1 MEALKAY
8 LKDIKKVTL
17 LTAEEEK
24 QLTRRVRQGDV
35 EARMKMIKANLRLV
49 VSIAKRYSH
58 FGVPLIDLIE
68 EGNLGLMKAVSMYN
82 PEQRFRFSTY
92 AAYWIRQY
100 ITRALANQAKTVRVP
115 VYMVEAIAK
124 WKRAVERLT
133 QKLGRR
139 PRLKEV
145 AKEMKKSV
153 KKIKQIRSMITRTTS
168 LEAPIGKD
176 GTGQFADLIP
186 DESSASAIDELA
198 QIMRQERVGELLEKM
213 NAREREVLSL
223 RYGLKDGTARTLNE
237 IAKNFGITRE
247 RVRQIENA
255 AMNKLRVYI
264 RATEKDES
272 KDY

>member
-8 LKDIKKVTL
+8 LNDIKKIAL

-24 QLTRRVRQGDV
+24 ELAQRVRAGDV
-35 EARMKMIKANLRLV
+35 EARMKMIRANLRLV
-49 VSIAKRYSH
+49 ISIAKRYSH
-58 FGVPLIDLIE
+58 FGVALTDLIE

-82 PEQRFRFSTY
+82 PNQRFRFSTY

-100 ITRALANQAKTVRVP
+100 ITRALANQAKTVRTP

-145 AKEMKKSV
+145 AKAMKTSM
-153 KKIKQIRSMITRTTS
+153 KKIKKVRSMVTRTTS

-176 GTGQFADLIP
+176 GSGQFVDLLADQ
-186 DESSASAIDELA
+186 SSGSAISEITQVL
-198 QIMRQERVGELLEKM
+198 RQERVNELLEKM
-213 NAREREVLSL
+213 NPREKEVLSL
-223 RYGLKDGTARTLNE
+223 RYGLKDGTTHTLND
-237 IAKNFGITRE
+237 IAKGFGITRE

-255 AMNKLRVYI
+255 ALCKLRTYI
-264 RATEKDES
+264 RSKEKEEFGQ
-272 KDY
+272 Y

>member
-1 MEALKAY
+1 MEALRAY
-8 LKDIKKVTL
+8 LKDIKKVAL

-24 QLTRRVRQGDV
+24 QLALKVRQGDV

-68 EGNLGLMKAVSMYN
+68 EGNMGLMKAVSMYN

-100 ITRALANQAKTVRVP
+100 ITRALANQAKTVRIP

-139 PRLKEV
+139 PMLKEV

-153 KKIKQIRSMITRTTS
+153 KKITQIRSMITRTTS

-176 GTGQFADLIP
+176 GTGQFSDLIP
-186 DESSASAIDELA
+186 DESSASATDELT

-213 NAREREVLSL
+213 GAREREVLSL
-223 RYGLKDGTARTLNE
+223 RYGLKDGTTRTLNE

-255 AMNKLRVYI
+255 AMLKLRAYI

>member
-1 MEALKAY
+1 MEALRAY
-8 LKDIKKVTL
+8 LKDIKKVAL

-24 QLTRRVRQGDV
+24 QLALKVRQGDV

-68 EGNLGLMKAVSMYN
+68 EGNMGLMKAVSMYD

-100 ITRALANQAKTVRVP
+100 ITRALANQAKTVRIP

-124 WKRAVERLT
+124 WKRAVEQLT

-153 KKIKQIRSMITRTTS
+153 KKITQIRSMITRTTS

-176 GTGQFADLIP
+176 GTGQFSDLIP
-186 DESSASAIDELA
+186 DESSVSATDELT
-198 QIMRQERVGELLEKM
+198 QILRQERVGELLEKM
-213 NAREREVLSL
+213 GAREREVLSL
-223 RYGLKDGTARTLNE
+223 RYGLKDGTTRTLNE

-255 AMNKLRVYI
+255 AMLKLRAYI

>member
-1 MEALKAY
+1 MEVLRAY
-8 LKDIKKVTL
+8 LKDIKKISL

-24 QLTRRVRQGDV
+24 QLAWRVKQGDI

-49 VSIAKRYSH
+49 VSIAKKYSH
-58 FGVPLIDLIE
+58 FGVSLTDLIE
-68 EGNLGLMKAVSMYN
+68 EGNMGLMKAVSMYN

-145 AKEMKKSV
+145 AKEMKTSM
-153 KKIKQIRSMITRTTS
+153 KKIMRIRSIITRTTS

-176 GTGQFADLIP
+176 GTGQFVDLIP
-186 DESSASAIDELA
+186 DESSASAVEEVA
-198 QIMRQERVGELLEKM
+198 QILRQERVGELLEKM
-213 NAREREVLSL
+213 SPRQKEVLSL
-223 RYGLKDGTARTLNE
+223 RYGLKDGIPHTLNE
-237 IAKNFGITRE
+237 IAKRFGITRE

-255 AMNKLRVYI
+255 AMRRLRTYI
-264 RATEKDES
+264 RTKEREGFGQ
-272 KDY
+272 Y

>member
-1 MEALKAY
+1 MEALRAY
-8 LKDIKKVTL
+8 LKDIKKVAL

-24 QLTRRVRQGDV
+24 QLALKVRQGDV

-68 EGNLGLMKAVSMYN
+68 EGNMGLMKAVSMYN

-100 ITRALANQAKTVRVP
+100 ITRALANQAKTVRIP

-124 WKRAVERLT
+124 WKRAVEQLT

-153 KKIKQIRSMITRTTS
+153 KKITQIRSMITRTTS

-176 GTGQFADLIP
+176 GTGQFSDLIP
-186 DESSASAIDELA
+186 DESSASATDELT

-213 NAREREVLSL
+213 GAREREVLSL
-223 RYGLKDGTARTLNE
+223 RYGLKDGTTRTLNE

-255 AMNKLRVYI
+255 AMLKLRAYI

>member
-1 MEALKAY
+1 MDALKVY
-8 LKDIKKVTL
+8 LKDIKKVAL
-17 LTAEEEK
+17 LTAEEEQDLAK
-24 QLTRRVRQGDV
+24 KIKTGDV
-35 EARMKMIKANLRLV
+35 DARMKMIKANLRLV

-82 PEQRFRFSTY
+82 PAQRFRFSTY

-100 ITRALANQAKTVRVP
+100 ITRALANQAKTIRVP

-145 AKEMKKSV
+145 AKEMKTSMR
-153 KKIKQIRSMITRTTS
+153 KIRQIRSMITRTTS

-176 GTGQFADLIP
+176 GTGQFVDLIP
-186 DESSASAIDELA
+186 DESSASAVDEIA
-198 QIMRQERVGELLEKM
+198 QLLRQERVGELLEKM
-213 NAREREVLSL
+213 STREKEVLTL
-223 RYGLKDGTARTLNE
+223 RYGLTDGTTHTLHE
-237 IAKNFGITRE
+237 IAKKFGITRE
-247 RVRQIENA
+247 RVRQIEDA
-255 AMNKLRVYI
+255 AMRKLRTYI
-264 RATEKDES
+264 HSKEKEEFGQ
-272 KDY
+272 Y

>member
-8 LKDIKKVTL
+8 LKDIKKIAL

-24 QLTRRVRQGDV
+24 QLTRKVRQGDV

-153 KKIKQIRSMITRTTS
+153 KKIKQIRSMVTRTTS

-223 RYGLKDGTARTLNE
+223 RYGLKDGTTRTLNE

-255 AMNKLRVYI
+255 AMLKLRAYI
-264 RATEKDES
+264 RTAEKDES

>member
-8 LKDIKKVTL
+8 LKDIKKVAL

-24 QLTRRVRQGDV
+24 QLTRKVRQGDV

-139 PRLKEV
+139 PRLQEV

-153 KKIKQIRSMITRTTS
+153 KKIKHIRSMITRTTS

-223 RYGLKDGTARTLNE
+223 RYGLKDGTSRTLNE